1 MTLYSSASVL
11 ARTTPADWP
20 PLNLFVRETGRQ
32 SFSVADLVYLQAVA
46 NYSWLN
52 WVDGRRMLMP
62 RTLKYYSPKLPT
74 DWFVRLHRN
83 CVVNRRYVERLERT
97 DTGGL
102 VHLSTGDVLPVSRRR
117 WSAVRRQLAANLS
130 HLN

>member
-1 MTLYSSASVL
+1 MTFLSFSI
-11 ARTTPADWP
+11 RTAPTQWP
-20 PLNLFVRETGRQ
+20 PLKLYLRDSGRQ
-32 SFSVADLVYLQAVA
+32 IFSVDDLVYLQAMA

-74 DWFVRLHRN
+74 ELFIRLHRN
-83 CVVNRRYVERLERT
+83 CVVNRQFVQRLERT

-102 VHLSTGDVLPVSRRR
+102 VHLSTGEVLPVSRRR
-117 WSAVRRQLAANLS
+117 WSMVRRQFANHKS

>member
-1 MTLYSSASVL
+1 MTYFSAANSTNRAAPVE
-11 ARTTPADWP
+11 WP
-20 PLNLFVRETGRQ
+20 PLKLYLRESGRQ
-32 SFSVADLVYLQAVA
+32 SFPVDDLVYLQAVA

-62 RTLKYYSPKLPT
+62 RTLKYYAPKLPS
-74 DWFVRLHRN
+74 DWFIRLHRN

-102 VHLSTGDVLPVSRRR
+102 VHLSTGEVLPVSRRR
-117 WSAVRRQLAANLS
+117 WSTVRRQLAHNMP

>member
-1 MTLYSSASVL
+1 MTYFSSAAVS
-11 ARTTPADWP
+11 ARTAPTEWP
-20 PLNLFVRETGRQ
+20 PLKLYLRESGRQ
-32 SFSVADLVYLQAVA
+32 SFAVADLVYLQAVA

-62 RTLKYYSPKLPT
+62 RTLKYYSPKLPNE
-74 DWFVRLHRN
+74 WFIRLHRN

-97 DTGGL
+97 ETGGL

-117 WSAVRRQLAANLS
+117 WSTVRRQLANHMP

>member
-1 MTLYSSASVL
+1 MPFLSFS
-11 ARTTPADWP
+11 ARTAPAEWP
-20 PLNLFVRETGRQ
+20 PLNLYLRETGRQ
-32 SFSVADLVYLQAVA
+32 VFPVDDLVYLQAVA

-74 DWFVRLHRN
+74 ELFIRLHRN
-83 CVVNRRYVERLERT
+83 CVVNRSFVERLERT
-97 DTGGL
+97 ETGGL
-102 VHLSTGDVLPVSRRR
+102 VHLTTGETLPVSRRR
-117 WSAVRRQLAANLS
+117 WSMVRRQLINNRT